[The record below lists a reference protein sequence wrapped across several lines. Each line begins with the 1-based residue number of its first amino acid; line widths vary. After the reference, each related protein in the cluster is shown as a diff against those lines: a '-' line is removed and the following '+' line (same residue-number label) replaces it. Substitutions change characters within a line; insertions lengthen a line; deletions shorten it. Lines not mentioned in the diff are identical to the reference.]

1 MISQSDVAGRLR
13 LLRYG
18 LVVLVVITFLV
29 SLLAPFV
36 YTRDLGTS
44 MTEFLGTA
52 VLFTVVVGVLAV
64 AVYFGYSMLLKRSMG
79 QDSTS

>member
-18 LVVLVVITFLV
+18 LVILVIVTFMV

-36 YTRDLGTS
+36 ATRALGTAI
-44 MTEFLGTA
+44 TDFVGNA
-52 VLFTVVVGVLAV
+52 VLFTVVVAVLSV
-64 AVYFGYSMLLKRSMG
+64 AVYFGYSSILKRNS
-79 QDSTS
+79 SSS